1 MVGAI
6 AIAGMTRERE
16 EKLIP
21 APQVRRSKNST
32 IHMLSEA
39 YWVLFRFLYGGQLT
53 DPVLIIACDNLLW
66 GSVA

>member
-21 APQVRRSKNST
+21 APQVRRSKKLYNP
-32 IHMLSEA
+32 HAFRA
-39 YWVLFRFLYGGQLT
+39 YLKYQ
-53 DPVLIIACDNLLW
+53 NL
-66 GSVA
+66 

>member
-6 AIAGMTRERE
+6 AIADMTRERE

-32 IHMLSEA
+32 IHMLSEH
-39 YWVLFRFLYGGQLT
+39 
-53 DPVLIIACDNLLW
+53 I
-66 GSVA
+66 